1 MNVSKNDIEFYI
13 EREFSDFLE
22 RMTDDEINDVIN
34 WCNALIKKRQEL
46 ENDIIT
52 DVNTAL
58 SEAKDKINDI
68 YHNSYI
74 NNLIRRVDEDDIIDE
89 IFDYTVEKA
98 VSWLYPDFPIF
109 ENLDSFERENLIDCL
124 LDSLEEFEMY
134 WD

>member
-1 MNVSKNDIEFYI
+1 MTVNKSNIEFYI

-22 RMTDDEINDVIN
+22 RMTDDEINKVTD
-34 WCNALIKKRQEL
+34 WCNALIKKRQKL

-52 DVNTAL
+52 NVNITL
-58 SEAKDKINDI
+58 SEAEDKVNEL
-68 YHNSYI
+68 YHNDYI
-74 NNLIRRVDEDDIIDE
+74 NRLIGRIDEDYIIDE
-89 IFDYTVEKA
+89 IFDYTIEKA

-109 ENLDSFERENLIDCL
+109 ENLDSFERENLIDYL

>member
-1 MNVSKNDIEFYI
+1 MTVNKSNIEFYI

-22 RMTDDEINDVIN
+22 RMTDDEINKVTD
-34 WCNALIKKRQEL
+34 WCNALIKKRQKL

-52 DVNTAL
+52 NVNIAL
-58 SEAKDKINDI
+58 SEAEDKVNEL
-68 YHNSYI
+68 YHNDYI
-74 NNLIRRVDEDDIIDE
+74 NRLIGRIDEDYIIDE
-89 IFDYTVEKA
+89 IFDYTIEKA

-109 ENLDSFERENLIDCL
+109 ENLDSFERENLIDYL

>member
-1 MNVSKNDIEFYI
+1 MTVNKSDIEFYI

-22 RMTDDEINDVIN
+22 RMTDDEINNVTN
-34 WCNALIKKRQEL
+34 WCNKLIKDRQWVEK
-46 ENDIIT
+46 DIIV

-58 SEAKDKINDI
+58 SEAKDKINEI
-68 YHNSYI
+68 YHNDYI
-74 NNLIRRVDEDDIIDE
+74 NNLIGRVDEDDIIDE

-98 VSWLYPDFPIF
+98 VSWLYSDFPIF
-109 ENLDSFERENLIDCL
+109 ENLGSFDRENLIDCL